1 MRVSRGRRSAL
12 VAGLSLAWLVGA
24 GASADDLSV
33 LRSRA
38 ESLASSG
45 RCEEALEVIAK
56 AGAPD
61 DAKLSLLTGQCQIR
75 LKRYAEAES
84 SLEHARALDPTL
96 PNVDLSLGI
105 ARYHASDFDGARE
118 ALASARANGEKSP
131 ELDLYEGLLLL
142 QRADAREA
150 AAALDRARLGD
161 PGLEPVA
168 SFYSGLAWSS
178 VDDRSQAREALQRVI
193 EEAPGT
199 PWAEA
204 AQRALDEINSRN
216 PRKWLRMSVGAEYDT
231 NVALL
236 GYGVVLPP
244 GISHQ
249 GDVRA
254 VWWADAGAELFRT
267 QTWDGGVHAHYYGN
281 AQGSLHQFNEEY
293 PGAGFWVDHQIDPRT
308 TYRLEYDYGYAWVG
322 GADPYL
328 SGNTATFSVIH
339 NWGEVGTTVVSTQ
352 AVYDEYF
359 FPPFPLQ
366 QSVPVV
372 GTPGANCR
380 IECAPVGVNTAAAL
394 DADGFGATTGFD
406 HAVPLGWNGTI
417 VNGGYNYEFYNSEG
431 SEWKFS
437 GHELHLGVHT
447 NLPFGIRM
455 YVVGAYTY
463 RPFENAS
470 VFPNSANRTL
480 AQVQNTAYRL
490 NGFNRRDNVY
500 QVEVGLERRITDWL
514 SVSAR
519 YNYLDNDSNTDVYR
533 YTRQIVGGYLTL
545 YLHD

>member
-1 MRVSRGRRSAL
+1 MRVGRARWSVLAS
-12 VAGLSLAWLVGA
+12 VLSLAALA
-24 GASADDLSV
+24 APRALADDLSA

-38 ESLASSG
+38 ESLAAG
-45 RCEEALEVIAK
+45 GHCEEALDVVAK
-56 AGAPD
+56 AGAPE
-61 DAKLSLLTGQCQIR
+61 DAKLELLTGQCQIR
-75 LKRYAEAES
+75 LKRYPEAVS
-84 SLEHARALDPTL
+84 SLEHARTLDPNL

-105 ARYHASDFDGARE
+105 ARYHAGDFDGARE
-118 ALASARANGEKSP
+118 AFASARAKGETSA
-131 ELDLYEGLLLL
+131 ELDLYDGLLLL
-142 QRADAREA
+142 QRADTRDA
-150 AAALDRARLGD
+150 AAALDRARLSD
-161 PGLEPVA
+161 PGVEPVA

-178 VDDRSQAREALQRVI
+178 LDDRSQARAALKRVI

-204 AQRALDEINSRN
+204 AERALKDIDNRN

-244 GISHQ
+244 GVSHQ

-267 QTWDGGVHAHYYGN
+267 QSWEGGVRAHYYGN

-293 PGAGFWVDHQIDPRT
+293 PGGGLWVDHRVDDST
-308 TYRLEYDYGYAWVG
+308 TLRLEYDYGYAWVG

-328 SGNTATFSVIH
+328 SGNTSTLSVIH
-339 NWGEVGTTVVSTQ
+339 NWGEVGTTVVSTS
-352 AVYDEYF
+352 AFYDEYF
-359 FPPFPLQ
+359 FVAFPPQ
-366 QSVPVV
+366 NVPVV

-380 IECAPVGVNTAAAL
+380 IECAPLGVNTVAAL

-417 VNGGYNYEFYNSEG
+417 VNGGYNYQFYNSEG
-431 SEWKFS
+431 SEWKYS

-447 NLPFGIRM
+447 NLPFDVRL
-455 YVVGAYTY
+455 YVVGSYTY
-463 RPFENAS
+463 RPFENPS
-470 VFPNSANRTL
+470 VFPNTSARTL
-480 AQVQNTAYRL
+480 AQIQNTAYRL

-500 QVEVGLERRITDWL
+500 QVEVGLERKITDSL
-514 SVSAR
+514 SVSVR

>member
-1 MRVSRGRRSAL
+1 MRVSRGRWL
-12 VAGLSLAWLVGA
+12 VLAAALSLAGF
-24 GASADDLSV
+24 SATRVLADELSA

-38 ESLASSG
+38 ESLAASG

-56 AGAPD
+56 AGSPD
-61 DAKLSLLTGQCQIR
+61 DAKLSLLAGQCQIR
-75 LKRYAEAES
+75 LKRYGEAES
-84 SLEHARALDPTL
+84 SLEHARALDPNL

-105 ARYHASDFDGARE
+105 ARYHAGDFDGARE
-118 ALASARANGEKSP
+118 ALASAHAKGETSA
-131 ELDLYEGLLLL
+131 ELDLYDGLLLL

-150 AAALDRARLGD
+150 AAALDRARLSDAGV
-161 PGLEPVA
+161 EPVA

-178 VDDRSQAREALQRVI
+178 LDDRSQARAALQRVI
-193 EEAPGT
+193 AEAPGT

-204 AQRALDEINSRN
+204 AQRALKEIDSRN

-236 GYGVVLPP
+236 GYGVVLQQ

-254 VWWADAGAELFRT
+254 VWWADAGSELFRT
-267 QTWDGGVHAHYYGN
+267 QSWDGGVLAHYYGN
-281 AQGSLHQFNEEY
+281 AQGTLHQFNVEY
-293 PGAGFWVDHQIDPRT
+293 PGGGFWIDHTVDPDT
-308 TYRLEYDYGYAWVG
+308 TLRFIYDYGYAWVG

-328 SGNTATFSVIH
+328 SGNTGTLSVIH
-339 NWGEVGTTVVSTQ
+339 YWGEAGTTVVSTQ
-352 AVYDEYF
+352 ALYDEYF
-359 FPPFPLQ
+359 FQ
-366 QSVPVV
+366 PVNIPV
-372 GTPGANCR
+372 IGTPGANCR
-380 IECAPVGVNTAAAL
+380 IECAPVGLNTVQAQ
-394 DADGFGATTGFD
+394 DADGFGAETGFD

-417 VNGGYNYEFYNSEG
+417 VNGGYRYIFYNSEG

-447 NLPFGIRM
+447 NLPFQVRL
-455 YVVGAYTY
+455 YVVGSYTY

-470 VFPNSANRTL
+470 VFPNNSQRTL
-480 AQVQNTAYRL
+480 AQVQNTAYRQ
-490 NGFNRRDNVY
+490 NGFNRRDNAY
-500 QVEVGLERRITDWL
+500 EVEVGLERKITDWL

>member
-1 MRVSRGRRSAL
+1 MRVSRARWS
-12 VAGLSLAWLVGA
+12 VAAAALSLVVAQA
-24 GASADDLSV
+24 TASADDLSA

-61 DAKLSLLTGQCQIR
+61 DAKLALLAGQCQIR
-75 LKRYAEAES
+75 LKRYADAES
-84 SLEHARALDPTL
+84 SLEHARDLDPNL
-96 PNVDLSLGI
+96 PHVDLSLGI
-105 ARYHASDFDGARE
+105 ARYHAGDFDGARE
-118 ALASARANGEKSP
+118 ALAAARAKGESSA
-131 ELDLYEGLLLL
+131 ELDLYDGLLLL
-142 QRADAREA
+142 QRADAKDA
-150 AAALDRARLGD
+150 ALALDRARISD
-161 PGLEPVA
+161 PGVEPVA

-178 VDDRSQAREALQRVI
+178 VDDRTHARESLQRVI
-193 EEAPGT
+193 QEAPGT

-204 AQRALDEINSRN
+204 AQRALKDIDNRS

-236 GYGVVLPP
+236 GYGVVLPQ

-254 VWWADAGAELFRT
+254 VWWADAGAEVFRT
-267 QTWDGGVHAHYYGN
+267 ENWAGGVRAHYYGN
-281 AQGSLHQFNEEY
+281 AQGTLHQFNEEY
-293 PGAGFWVDHQIDPRT
+293 PGAGFWLDHRVDERT
-308 TYRLEYDYGYAWVG
+308 SMRLEYDYGYAWVG

-328 SGNTATFSVIH
+328 SGNTATFSVIR
-339 NWGEVGTTVVSTQ
+339 NWGEPGTTVVSTE
-352 AVYDEYF
+352 AVWNNYF
-359 FPPFPLQ
+359 FPLTQ
-366 QSVPVV
+366 IPVQ
-372 GTPGANCR
+372 GSPGANCM
-380 IECAPVGVNTAAAL
+380 IECAPVGLNTASSL

-406 HAVPLGWNGTI
+406 HAIPLGWNGTI
-417 VNGGYNYEFYNSEG
+417 VNAGYRYQFYNSEG

-447 NLPFGIRM
+447 DLPFEVRL
-455 YVVGAYTY
+455 YVWGTYTY
-463 RPFENAS
+463 RPFENPS
-470 VFPNSANRTL
+470 VFPNSSALRQ
-480 AQVQNTAYRL
+480 AQIQNTAYQQ
-490 NGFNRRDNVY
+490 NPFNRRDNVY
-500 QVEVGLERRITDWL
+500 QVEVGLERKITDWL
-514 SVSAR
+514 SVSVR

>member
-1 MRVSRGRRSAL
+1 MSRARWS
-12 VAGLSLAWLVGA
+12 VAAAALSLVVAQA
-24 GASADDLSV
+24 TASADDLSA

-61 DAKLSLLTGQCQIR
+61 DAKLALLAGQCQIR
-75 LKRYAEAES
+75 LKRYADAES
-84 SLEHARALDPTL
+84 SLEHARDLDPNL
-96 PNVDLSLGI
+96 PHVDLSLGI
-105 ARYHASDFDGARE
+105 ARYHAGDFDGARE
-118 ALASARANGEKSP
+118 ALAAARAKGESSA
-131 ELDLYEGLLLL
+131 ELDLYDGLLLL
-142 QRADAREA
+142 QRADAKDA
-150 AAALDRARLGD
+150 ALALDRARISD
-161 PGLEPVA
+161 PGVEPVA

-178 VDDRSQAREALQRVI
+178 VDDRTHARESLQRVI
-193 EEAPGT
+193 QEAPGT

-204 AQRALDEINSRN
+204 AQRALKDIDNRS

-236 GYGVVLPP
+236 GYGVVLPQ

-254 VWWADAGAELFRT
+254 VWWADAGAEVFRT
-267 QTWDGGVHAHYYGN
+267 ENWAGGVRAHYYGN
-281 AQGSLHQFNEEY
+281 AQGTLHQFNEEY
-293 PGAGFWVDHQIDPRT
+293 PGAGFWLDHRVDERT
-308 TYRLEYDYGYAWVG
+308 SMRLEYDYGYAWVG

-328 SGNTATFSVIH
+328 SGNTATFSVIR
-339 NWGEVGTTVVSTQ
+339 NWGEPGTTVVSTE
-352 AVYDEYF
+352 AVWNNYF
-359 FPPFPLQ
+359 FPLTQ
-366 QSVPVV
+366 IPVQ
-372 GTPGANCR
+372 GSPGANCM
-380 IECAPVGVNTAAAL
+380 IECAPVGLNTASSL

-406 HAVPLGWNGTI
+406 HAIPLGWNGTI
-417 VNGGYNYEFYNSEG
+417 VNAGYRYQFYNSEG

-447 NLPFGIRM
+447 DLPFEVRL
-455 YVVGAYTY
+455 YVWGTYTY
-463 RPFENAS
+463 RPFENPS
-470 VFPNSANRTL
+470 VFPNSSALRQ
-480 AQVQNTAYRL
+480 AQIQNTAYQQ
-490 NGFNRRDNVY
+490 NPFNRRDNVY
-500 QVEVGLERRITDWL
+500 QVEVGLERKITDWL
-514 SVSAR
+514 SVSVR